1 MQLFLAL
8 AIALT
13 IVKPALAAPL
23 NVYVPEFKITGS
35 ANRDE
40 LKVNLPGLLASRLSS
55 EYTAIVESPTAAGL
69 TITGAYIT
77 FGKIFSLDA
86 QVKDNTGKVI
96 VRAFEQGDSSD
107 DIIPAVTRLAQK
119 LNAELAKVVTP
130 LRDRQ
135 PPTSA
140 SSVAP
145 QMQQPT
151 PVPASS
157 AQVVATPALIVPQVM
172 PQPAGD
178 IIRPQNVAKA
188 GESGMIGQR
197 LDGAMVGLAIGRS
210 LPSGERELFLAL
222 GQEIRLYRQGERLTL
237 IAAEK
242 GFRSNE
248 KIIGIDTA
256 DLDGDGSVELY
267 VTMMRG
273 DELASQAWIV
283 EHGAFRQLARNLP
296 YFFRAL
302 PGPDGTPRLYGQQ
315 MGRDTD
321 FFNDVAEVVK
331 TGAGYEL
338 KNPVKLPKFAT
349 IFNFTRIK
357 EKGGTVRTLA
367 ISSDGYLI
375 VYAANGEELW
385 RSNDRLG
392 GSETYFS
399 RDDQQNVRVTGELL
413 RKVFL
418 EQRILTTKE
427 GNILVPRNEGFWVIG
442 NSRSF
447 SKNSVYSFAWN
458 GAAMEERWHTK
469 PSQNYL
475 ADYAYD
481 EARKELVLLEVVK
494 KPGMIEKGASAI
506 SIKKVE

>member
-1 MQLFLAL
+1 MVLL
-8 AIALT
+8 LT
-13 IVKPALAAPL
+13 MYLPALAAPVKVFL
-23 NVYVPEFKITGS
+23 PEFKVTGA

-40 LKVNLPGLLASRLSS
+40 LKTTLPSLLASRLSP
-55 EYTAIVESPTAAGL
+55 ETTTIVESPAAADL
-69 TITGAYIT
+69 TIAGTYIA
-77 FGKIFSLDA
+77 FGKVFSLDA
-86 QVKDNTGKVI
+86 LLKDGSGKVAG
-96 VRAFEQGDSSD
+96 RAFEQGDSAD
-107 DIIPAVTRLAQK
+107 DIIPAVSRLAQK
-119 LNAELAKVVTP
+119 LNAELAKAVASAGSTGASPVT
-130 LRDRQ
+130 Q
-135 PPTSA
+135 
-140 SSVAP
+140 AP
-145 QMQQPT
+145 API
-151 PVPASS
+151 PAVS
-157 AQVVATPALIVPQVM
+157 AQVVATPALVVPQVT
-172 PQPAGD
+172 PQPTGD

-197 LDGAMVGLAIGRS
+197 LDGAMVGLAIGKS

-242 GFRSNE
+242 GFPADE

-256 DLDGDGSVELY
+256 DLDGDGNVELY

-273 DELASQAWIV
+273 DELASQAWV
-283 EHGAFRQLARNLP
+283 SEQGAFRQLARNLP

-302 PGPDGTPRLYGQQ
+302 PGPDGKPRLYGQQ

-321 FFNDVAEVVK
+321 FFNDVAEVVT
-331 TGAGYEL
+331 TGAGYAL
-338 KNPVKLPKFAT
+338 KNPVKLPRFAT
-349 IFNFTRIK
+349 IFNFNRIT
-357 EKGGTVRTLA
+357 EKDGTVRTVA
-367 ISSDGYLI
+367 INPDGYLT
-375 VYAANGEELW
+375 VNAANGEELW
-385 RSNDRLG
+385 RSNDKLG
-392 GSETYFS
+392 GSEGYFT
-399 RDDQQNVRVTGELL
+399 RDDQQNVRVTGELH

-494 KPGMIEKGASAI
+494 KPGMIDKGASAI